1 MRGAIAAGH
10 TVTAEAGARV
20 LAAGGN
26 AVDACL
32 AAALASWVA
41 ESPLTGP
48 GGGGF
53 LLVYL
58 ARDASTRVYDFFAAI
73 PSERRGAMDEVVVDF
88 ADASTQL
95 FHVGEAS
102 CAVPGTVP
110 GLEAVHRAHATIPW
124 RDLVAPAAALARAGV
139 GVTPAQAFLHEI
151 LEPIL
156 RRTPAGRDV
165 YPPLRAGDTL
175 RLPALAATLDRLA
188 DEGSR
193 AMPDLLD
200 GLVSRGDLEGYRVA
214 VRRPVETGFLG
225 HRFLSNPPPSSGGVL
240 IGYGLALLD
249 RAGLGGPAGS
259 AAAAA
264 RLVEVMREQQR
275 ARGRGGLTRRLL
287 AETTLKAAAARLTGT
302 THVSVLDGEGNVAAL
317 SASSGSGSGVIAAG
331 FQLNNMLGELDLI
344 GGSTRPGARLTS
356 MMAPSLVLEEGRPR
370 LVLGSAGSIRLRG
383 AIMQVVANVAGHGL
397 PVAEAIAAPRVHL
410 EGDEVHV
417 EGGGDADGLAAL
429 GHDVVRWGGLNLYFG
444 GVAAVEAR
452 SDGTLAAA
460 GDPRRGGHGIV
471 VA

>member
-20 LAAGGN
+20 LEAGGN

-32 AAALASWVA
+32 AAAFASWVA

-53 LLVYL
+53 GLVYL
-58 ARDASTRVYDFFAAI
+58 ARDASTRVYDFFASI

-88 ADASTQL
+88 ADASTQR

-102 CAVPGTVP
+102 CAVPGAVP
-110 GLEAVHRAHATIPW
+110 GLEAIHRVHATIPW
-124 RDLVAPAAALARAGV
+124 RELVAPAAALARAGV
-139 GVTPAQAFLHEI
+139 ELTPAQTFLHEI
-151 LEPIL
+151 LDSTL
-156 RRTPAGRDV
+156 RRTPAGRAV
-165 YPPLRAGDTL
+165 YPPPRAGDTL

-188 DEGSR
+188 DEGSS

-200 GLVSRGDLEGYRVA
+200 GLLPRSDLEAYRVS
-214 VRRPVETGFLG
+214 VRRPVETSFLG
-225 HRFLSNPPPSSGGVL
+225 RRFLSNPPPSSGGVL
-240 IGYGLALLD
+240 IAYGLSLLD
-249 RAGLGGPAGS
+249 RLGLGGPAGS

-275 ARGRGGLTRRLL
+275 ARGCRLTRRLL
-287 AETTLKAAAARLTGT
+287 AEATLKAAAARLTGT
-302 THVSVLDGEGNVAAL
+302 THISVVDGEGNVAAL

-383 AIMQVVANVAGHGL
+383 AILQVVANVAGHGL

-410 EGDEVHV
+410 EGAQVEV
-417 EGGGDADGLAAL
+417 EAGGPADGLAAL
-429 GHDVVRWGGLNLYFG
+429 GHDVVRWSGLNLYFG
-444 GVAAVEAR
+444 GVSAVETGAGG
-452 SDGTLAAA
+452 SLAAA